1 MAAEA
6 GNNQEQPKSNR
17 LEINKYPNRRYYDK
31 TRSRHLTLEEIYAAI
46 RDGYEVQV
54 SDSRTGDDITAKV
67 LAQIILEL
75 DPPKLDV
82 FPVALLHRLL
92 RANEQLVTDFTHKY
106 FNQALMTFLDSQ
118 KKTEQYLR
126 QAMGLQ
132 SASTPMTDW
141 AKLMFGTFNPAAWAA
156 TASTS
161 PPAVPPATT
170 AGPMGETT
178 TSDARGGSPSTAPE
192 LAGQVA
198 ELRQQIT
205 QLQKKLARERK
216 RSKTSPTR
224 TARKK

>member
-1 MAAEA
+1 M
-6 GNNQEQPKSNR
+6 
-17 LEINKYPNRRYYDK
+17 EINKYPNRRYYDK

-141 AKLMFGTFNPAAWAA
+141 AKLMLGTFNPAAWTT

-161 PPAVPPATT
+161 PPAAAPPAGA
-170 AGPMGETT
+170 AGPIGETT
-178 TSDARGGSPSTAPE
+178 AVGANGGWSSTSPE
-192 LAGQVA
+192 LVAQLA
-198 ELRQQIT
+198 ELRQQVT
-205 QLQKKLARERK
+205 QLQNKLARERK
-216 RSKTSPTR
+216 RSKTGAAGGP
-224 TARKK
+224 RKK